1 MATPKKITA
10 WSWLRRLL
18 LLAVPAFWCGLNHF
32 GALDDLE
39 NQTLKL
45 RYHFRGELEAPVK
58 VMYVDI
64 DTRAIQEIGERPW
77 SRGDFARVAEAL
89 LEVGKARAVGFD
101 FVFSDFGASKM
112 VAREELKKQNLEF
125 AKVIY
130 RHPEIVLAA
139 QYTHGEAFAQE
150 GQRDFPF
157 LRKGFTHPEK
167 NDVPELPQDPLM
179 GPTYGAV
186 GLIDVDYEFGGDEVP
201 RWVPLFAKTMN
212 PTYYHLALKL
222 MMVELG
228 LDDSAVRLSDETLD
242 LVRPDG
248 STAVSIP
255 LQERQ
260 LVEINWFSRWNNNAL
275 NPRWSLADVLLY
287 QRELADPKP
296 EVRAAA
302 QDFFRGFEDA
312 IILVGPVDQLLQDLA
327 PTPFDG
333 SPVPKVGLHGNLIK
347 TIASG
352 RFLRHLPEAA
362 AVAVTFLLT
371 LAVAGLAIS
380 GGVSSFRYKIFGL
393 VLLAAFVAYA
403 FILFKNHDLVL
414 PLALP
419 VGSVFTASFGAI
431 GWQLLEEEK
440 QKGRIKGMFGTYV
453 SPQLVEIMVESGK
466 EPQLG
471 GHEAEI
477 TSYFSDIE
485 SFSAIAEKLP
495 PSQLVA
501 LMNEYFTAYT
511 DIVLAQGGLLDKYI
525 GDMVVAMFGGLV
537 PLEDHALRACVATQL
552 VQRRLGELR
561 EKWRAEGDKWP
572 ELVWR
577 MQTRIGLNSGLATV
591 GNMGSSARFNYTMMG
606 DNVNLASRM
615 ESAAKS
621 YGVYTM
627 AAEPTKLA
635 CERHGGDRVVFRRL
649 DVIVVKGRT
658 QPIPIYEI
666 VGLKEDVT
674 APTREC
680 IGLFEQGLTRYF
692 AQDWDAAGALFRCSE
707 QLEPNQAGPWPT
719 SGINPSLV
727 MLSRCGR
734 MRAQPPGPSWD
745 GVYVMKVK

>member
-1 MATPKKITA
+1 MATQKKKTA

-18 LLAVPAFWCGLNHF
+18 LLAVPAFWCGL
-32 GALDDLE
+32 GDLGVLDDLE

-45 RYHFRGELEAPVK
+45 RYHLRGELEAPVK

-64 DTRAIQEIGERPW
+64 DTRAIQQIGERPW
-77 SRGDFARVAEAL
+77 SRGEFARVAEAL
-89 LEVGKARAVGFD
+89 LEVGKARAIGFD
-101 FVFSDFGASKM
+101 IVFSDFSASKM
-112 VAREELKKQNLEF
+112 VSREEMQRQNLEF
-125 AKVIY
+125 ARVIQ

-139 QYTHGEAFAQE
+139 QYTHGEAHAQE
-150 GQRDFPF
+150 GQRDFPL
-157 LRKGFTHPEK
+157 LRKGFIHPEK
-167 NDVPELPQDPLM
+167 NDVPELPQDPLL
-179 GPTYGAV
+179 TALYGSA
-186 GLIDVDYEFGGDEVP
+186 GLIDVDYEYGGDEVP
-201 RWVPLFAKTMN
+201 RWVPLFAKTIN
-212 PTYYHLALKL
+212 PTFYHLALKL

-228 LDDSAVRLSDETLD
+228 LDDSAVRLSDEALD

-255 LQERQ
+255 LRQRQ
-260 LVEINWFSRWNNNAL
+260 LVEINWFSHWKNDAL

-296 EVRAAA
+296 EVRAEAEA
-302 QDFFRGFEDA
+302 FFRAFEGA

-352 RFLRHLPEAA
+352 RFLRHLPESA

-371 LAVAGLAIS
+371 LAVAGLVVS
-380 GGVSSFRYKIFGL
+380 GGVRSFRYKIFGGVL
-393 VLLAAFVAYA
+393 VAAFVAYA
-403 FILFKNHDLVL
+403 FILFKNHDLIL
-414 PLALP
+414 PLAMP

-431 GWQLLEEEK
+431 GWQLLDEEK
-440 QKGRIKGMFGTYV
+440 QKGRLRGMFSTYV
-453 SPQLVEIMVESGK
+453 SPQLVELMVESGE

-471 GHEAEI
+471 GHEADI

-485 SFSAIAEKLP
+485 SFSAIAEKLT
-495 PSQLVA
+495 PSQLVE

-561 EKWRAEGDKWP
+561 KKWRAEGDKWP

-591 GNMGSSARFNYTMMG
+591 GNMGSNARFNYTMMG
-606 DNVNLASRM
+606 DNVNLAARM
-615 ESAAKS
+615 ESGAKV

-635 CERHGGDRVVFRRL
+635 CERHGGDRVVFRHL
-649 DVIVVKGRT
+649 DRIVVKGRST
-658 QPIPIYEI
+658 PVPIYEI

-674 APTREC
+674 AATREC
-680 IGLFEQGLTRYF
+680 IGLFEQGLARYF
-692 AQDWDAAGALFRCSE
+692 AQDWAAAEALFHRSAALE
-707 QLEPNQAGPWPT
+707 HSQLGELP
-719 SGINPSLV
+719 GIASNPSLA
-727 MLSRCGR
+727 LIARCAQL
-734 MRAQPPGPSWD
+734 RAHPPGADWD
-745 GVYVMKVK
+745 GVYVMREK